1 MPVCA
6 LPWPR
11 GLFIQFAHLLNGSSA
26 PHFAHS
32 ALQNVSYGA
41 QAGSAMLGSPAIP
54 PNARYSEVFVP
65 RLSFDFSLY
74 VLLHPHLWLLS
85 AASKFCFLFSFPI
98 SAGLGLPTACCVQCP
113 AAGREWRAVSVSSHT
128 QQPWVVA
135 MAQHQS
141 KLGERTGNV
150 DCGSVILS
158 LAWFLDK
165 PEVVCGPG
173 RRGGLMG
180 SLGM

>member
-32 ALQNVSYGA
+32 ALQNVSYGHR
-41 QAGSAMLGSPAIP
+41 QG
-54 PNARYSEVFVP
+54 VQCW
-65 RLSFDFSLY
+65 
-74 VLLHPHLWLLS
+74 VLQQYHQMPDTVR
-85 AASKFCFLFSFPI
+85 FLFPVFPLI
-98 SAGLGLPTACCVQCP
+98 SPFMSCYILICGCYLLRLNSAFFSPSPSSAGLGLPTACCVQCP

-135 MAQHQS
+135 MA
-141 KLGERTGNV
+141 
-150 DCGSVILS
+150 
-158 LAWFLDK
+158 
-165 PEVVCGPG
+165 
-173 RRGGLMG
+173 
-180 SLGM
+180 

>member
-1 MPVCA
+1 MGLQLLTLLTQLCKMSLMGHRQGVQCWVFQQYHQMPDRV
-6 LPWPR
+6 R
-11 GLFIQFAHLLNGSSA
+11 
-26 PHFAHS
+26 
-32 ALQNVSYGA
+32 
-41 QAGSAMLGSPAIP
+41 
-54 PNARYSEVFVP
+54 
-65 RLSFDFSLY
+65 
-74 VLLHPHLWLLS
+74 
-85 AASKFCFLFSFPI
+85 FLFPVFPLI
-98 SAGLGLPTACCVQCP
+98 SPFMSCYILICGCYLLRLNSAFFSPSPSSAGLGLPTACCVQCP

>member
-98 SAGLGLPTACCVQCP
+98 FCWPGVANSMLCSMPCSWERVEGCLCVQP
-113 AAGREWRAVSVSSHT
+113 HSAALGGGNGTASVK
-128 QQPWVVA
+128 A
-135 MAQHQS
+135 
-141 KLGERTGNV
+141 G
-150 DCGSVILS
+150 
-158 LAWFLDK
+158 
-165 PEVVCGPG
+165 
-173 RRGGLMG
+173 
-180 SLGM
+180 